1 MLLYSWNKVLNK
13 AKTMTDV
20 IVIMY
25 SLTWPQALRL
35 KAHKNLQ
42 KFHGVDFSGN
52 CFLLDPISLLN
63 NPSFSKEDIVEYIS
77 LASKRNLA
85 NYLLTG
91 ETTLDSRLAKTP
103 PTKNKLLTVNEN
115 NISFAYEQ
123 GKQ

>member
-1 MLLYSWNKVLNK
+1 MLLYSWNKVL
-13 AKTMTDV
+13 ARSKTMTDV
-20 IVIMY
+20 IIIMH
-25 SLTWPQALRL
+25 SLVWPRQL
-35 KAHKNLQ
+35 KMNTYTNLQ
-42 KFHGVDFSGN
+42 KFHGLDFNGH
-52 CFLLDPISLLN
+52 CFLLNPVPLLN
-63 NPSFSKEDIVEYIS
+63 DPELAKEDVIEYIS

-115 NISFAYEQ
+115 HISFAYEQ